1 MDSINMDDHEDEAD
15 HQEQDHVVSGERL
28 RLYECIFCKRG
39 FTTAQALGG
48 HMNIHRKDR
57 AAKGSPNNDL
67 SNNSISS
74 KLHRDPSCYVVPRF
88 YQPVFS
94 TPSDRE
100 GLQIPYFSSTS
111 STHVRPINHGNN
123 HQDVH
128 GVITGPSSLRL
139 QFGYRSHDQNPK
151 RTINGGGNEEDE
163 LDLELRLGHDP

>member
-1 MDSINMDDHEDEAD
+1 MDSIITMDDHEDEAD

-67 SNNSISS
+67 SNNS
-74 KLHRDPSCYVVPRF
+74 KLHRDPSTCHVVPRF

-94 TPSDRE
+94 TPSD
-100 GLQIPYFSSTS
+100 LPCFSSTS

-123 HQDVH
+123 NHQDVH
-128 GVITGPSSLRL
+128 GVITSPSSLRL